1 MSIHGYSPPNRH
13 TYIWVRRYLTGPEV
27 AAHRRPDLS
36 SLATVASF
44 FCSHTKHDSIA
55 PDRRPGRSMLSQREV
70 IEVKK
75 PVFPLLLYADPG
87 KPYRQRLG
95 QHLKRIDAGTSNVT
109 GSSPYMAA
117 RAGGLS
123 RLDAMARAAVAAGDG
138 QWGSVMGQQ
147 QLQPVHSR
155 LVHIALAGL
164 TTRHLGKRE
173 IGPAACRP
181 VVRGI
186 AHFVTPC
193 KTKFIFESNKDPL
206 PHLHK

>member
-1 MSIHGYSPPNRH
+1 
-13 TYIWVRRYLTGPEV
+13 
-27 AAHRRPDLS
+27 
-36 SLATVASF
+36 
-44 FCSHTKHDSIA
+44 
-55 PDRRPGRSMLSQREV
+55 MLSQREV

-95 QHLKRIDAGTSNVT
+95 QHLKRIDAGTSNVN

-138 QWGSVMGQQ
+138 QWGSVMGPQ

-155 LVHIALAGL
+155 PCPYRTRRSHYTPSRQTRNWASGLPASCSRYSSFRYAL
-164 TTRHLGKRE
+164 
-173 IGPAACRP
+173 
-181 VVRGI
+181 
-186 AHFVTPC
+186 
-193 KTKFIFESNKDPL
+193 
-206 PHLHK
+206 